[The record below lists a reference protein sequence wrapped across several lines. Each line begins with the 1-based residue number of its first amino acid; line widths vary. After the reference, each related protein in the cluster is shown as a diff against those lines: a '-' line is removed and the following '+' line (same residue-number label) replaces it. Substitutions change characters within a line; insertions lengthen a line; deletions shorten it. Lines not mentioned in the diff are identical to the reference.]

1 MIDPKKLQNL
11 PKIKQIIMNKN
22 VYLYFLPSPYLKT
35 LVAKGEDPMIKD
47 IPASRKAEILS
58 GNGIMIQKLMVW
70 KFIEGTLDKKR
81 SFILSNGEI
90 RVVDSTWKLQ
100 DQKII

>member
-1 MIDPKKLQNL
+1 MKDPKKLQNL
-11 PKIKQIIMNKN
+11 PKIKEIIMNRN
-22 VYLYFLPSPYLKT
+22 VYLYFLPSPHLKT

-47 IPASRKAEILS
+47 MPDVRKTEILS
-58 GNGIMIQKLMVW
+58 GNGIMVQKLMVW
-70 KFIEGTLDKKR
+70 KWIEGTLDKKR

-100 DQKII
+100 DKII